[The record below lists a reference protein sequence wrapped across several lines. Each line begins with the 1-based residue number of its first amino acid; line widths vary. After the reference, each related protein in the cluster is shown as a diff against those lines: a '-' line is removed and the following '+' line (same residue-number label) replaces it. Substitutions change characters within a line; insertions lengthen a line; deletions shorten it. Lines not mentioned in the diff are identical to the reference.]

1 MLDNM
6 AEEGSVR
13 SVQDTPV
20 KTSRLQEGAT
30 CCPWAESMTAQIDR
44 LSGEMTALHSQL
56 DKLVARRRSAWCQ
69 KVSFE
74 AVVAMGSNFSH
85 PLFFS
90 SLAVS
95 RLRAA
100 SLLVLYVN
108 LQLLVCLCPQHA
120 RCSFKHKVSRCPREA
135 VC

>member
-6 AEEGSVR
+6 AEEGSMH
-13 SVQDTPV
+13 SMQDAPV
-20 KTSRLQEGAT
+20 ETSRLQEGAT
-30 CCPWAESMTAQIDR
+30 CCPWAESTTAQIDR
-44 LSGEMTALHSQL
+44 LSAEMTALQSQL
-56 DKLVARRRSAWCQ
+56 NKLVARRRSAWCQ
-69 KVSFE
+69 KVSSG
-74 AVVAMGSNFSH
+74 AAAAMGSNFSY

-95 RLRAA
+95 CLRAA
-100 SLLVLYVN
+100 SLLVLCVN